1 MIFFAERRLAKSHFR
16 GGVMSQ
22 TVAELLTGVL
32 EEIGVRHIFGLIGDS
47 LNPLADAVRHSEI
60 DWIGVRHEE
69 GGALAAA
76 GQAKLTGR
84 LGVCCG
90 TTGPGSTHLVAGLYE
105 ASRDHAPVL
114 AISGDM
120 PRKMHGTD
128 YIQTTEPDL
137 LFRDVS
143 LYTETISSADQAPA
157 VIHQAIAAAYA
168 GRGVAHLTVPQDIFE
183 ARTDLRVHSLA
194 TLGPR
199 PQILPDP
206 QQLDAIARRID
217 EASRIVVM
225 CGGGCKGA
233 APELRA
239 LSDRLKAPLIH
250 SVKGQDILPFDD
262 PRWMGGIGMIGTKA
276 VYNAV
281 MNCDLLLMLGTDYPY
296 SEFLPHKGE
305 VIQIDERAQVLGR
318 RAPTALGIIGSVLPS
333 VKLLLGK
340 VAARTDGAFFE
351 RVTGERK
358 KWDDMLDRQAAPGRS
373 KDRIHPQ
380 AVARTVGDLARKD
393 AVFVFDTGLNT
404 LWSANWIRQSGEQ
417 QIVGSFNNAAVG
429 TALAQAN
436 GIQALDR
443 SRQVIVL
450 TGDGGFNMLIGEFL
464 TAMHH
469 KLPIKVIVYNNSS
482 FGLIPL
488 EAESVGLPAYRK
500 GTDFPNP
507 DFAALARACGGHGF
521 RASKPGELHDQI
533 NEAFSVAGPA
543 VIDCVVAADEMPNF
557 PHLELDKVGHY
568 ATAKVKEALLAFCG
582 P

>member
-1 MIFFAERRLAKSHFR
+1 
-16 GGVMSQ
+16 MSQ
-22 TVAELLTGVL
+22 TVAEILIGVL
-32 EEIGVRHIFGLIGDS
+32 EQIGVKHIFGLIGDS
-47 LNPLADAVRHSEI
+47 LNPLAHAVRRSKI

-120 PRKMHGTD
+120 PRKMRGTD

-143 LYTETISSADQAPA
+143 LYTETISSAAQAPA

-168 GRGVAHLTVPQDIFE
+168 GRGVAHLTVPQDVF
-183 ARTDLRVHSLA
+183 AATTDGVVLSVA
-194 TLGPR
+194 TLQPR
-199 PQILPDP
+199 SEIMPSTQQI
-206 QQLDAIARRID
+206 DAIARRID
-217 EASRIVVM
+217 DAGSIVVM
-225 CGGGCKGA
+225 CGGGCERA
-233 APELRA
+233 AEELRA
-239 LSDRLKAPLIH
+239 LSDLLKAPLIH
-250 SVKGQDILPFDD
+250 SVKGQHILPYDD

-281 MNCDLLLMLGTDYPY
+281 MDCDLLLMLGTDYPY
-296 SEFLPHKGE
+296 SEFLPHKGG
-305 VIQIDERAQVLGR
+305 VVQIDERAHVLGR
-318 RAPTALGIIGSVLPS
+318 RAPTALGVVGSVLPT
-333 VKLLLGK
+333 VKLLLEK
-340 VAARTDGAFFE
+340 VAAKTDGNFFD
-351 RVTGERK
+351 RVTSERK
-358 KWDDMLDRQAAPGRS
+358 KWDHMLDKQADPARS
-373 KDRIHPQ
+373 VDRIHPQ
-380 AVARTVGDLARKD
+380 AVARAVSDLANKE
-393 AVFVFDTGLNT
+393 AIFVLDTGLNT

-417 QIVGSFNNAAVG
+417 RIIGSFNNAAVG

-443 SRQVIVL
+443 SRQVIAL
-450 TGDGGFNMLIGEFL
+450 TGDGGFNMLMGEFL
-464 TAMHH
+464 TAVHH
-469 KLPIKVIVYNNSS
+469 ELPVKVIVYNNSS

-521 RASKPGELHDQI
+521 RASKPAELRAAI
-533 NEAFSVAGPA
+533 SEALSVAGPA
-543 VIDCVVAADEMPNF
+543 VVDCVVAADEMPNF
-557 PHLELDKVGHY
+557 PHLELDKVGNY
-568 ATAKVKEALLAFCG
+568 AMAKVKEALLAFCG
-582 P
+582 A